1 MLPAENPAIQADGLP
16 PAADDEDA
24 LLSDLLASA
33 GGSGDVGAGRGQ
45 GRGKGRGRGCGV
57 AKAKASAKSRAKAK
71 AKPSPKAR
79 AAPVPDDAAS
89 TSSYKAGEFN
99 VKRVA
104 YVKQKRQEGMMAAE
118 AQQAWMQSDERLDL
132 VSSLPFSQQK
142 RRRFC

>member
-57 AKAKASAKSRAKAK
+57 AKAKASAKSTAKAK
-71 AKPSPKAR
+71 AKPGLMNCYN
-79 AAPVPDDAAS
+79 
-89 TSSYKAGEFN
+89 SSNF
-99 VKRVA
+99 
-104 YVKQKRQEGMMAAE
+104 
-118 AQQAWMQSDERLDL
+118 
-132 VSSLPFSQQK
+132 
-142 RRRFC
+142 